1 MTIVLACLANSVKL
15 RYMQD
20 VQAEWEDVEIP
31 ANDEQWFVLV
41 LYARIAVSLELP
53 ELCEAMS
60 ARTGKKRRK
69 VIKNIMRLL
78 EGEDCED
85 IQA

>member
-1 MTIVLACLANSVKL
+1 MD
-15 RYMQD
+15 D

-41 LYARIAVSLELP
+41 LYARIAVSLELLA
-53 ELCEAMS
+53 LCDAMN

-69 VIKNIMRLL
+69 VVKNIVRLL

>member
-1 MTIVLACLANSVKL
+1 MD
-15 RYMQD
+15 D

-31 ANDEQWFVLV
+31 ANDAQWFVLV
-41 LYARIAVSLELP
+41 LYARIAVSLELL
-53 ELCEAMS
+53 ELCEAMM

-69 VIKNIMRLL
+69 VIKNIVRLL
-78 EGEDCED
+78 EGEECED

>member
-1 MTIVLACLANSVKL
+1 ME
-15 RYMQD
+15 D
-20 VQAEWEDVEIP
+20 VQAEWEDIEIP

-41 LYARIAVSLELP
+41 LYARIAVSLELL
-53 ELCEAMS
+53 ELCEAMN

-69 VIKNIMRLL
+69 VVKNIMRLL

-85 IQA
+85 IEA